1 MASTLAHREAGAIRS
16 VSVGTIVV
24 LALGALDFGLEAS
37 LIIPALPRFAELY
50 DASVT
55 GVAWLATGFLISG
68 VVAVPLFGR
77 LADVYGK
84 RRLLLVALGAF
95 FIGSLV
101 CALTR
106 SIELA
111 IAGRVIQG
119 LGTAVG
125 PLTFGLVRDLLP
137 PGVLPRAVGGVIGAA
152 SFGAAIGL
160 VFSGILADRFSPAT
174 IFWFLAVFSGALALA
189 VVALVPE
196 TPVRANVRLDIAG
209 AGLLVG
215 ALFALILGVSQ
226 GNKWGWSSSEVIAL
240 FAGAVVLFAAFAVV
254 ERRDPQPLVDLA
266 LVVKRPFAN
275 ANLCAFTIG
284 YSFYL
289 AAFVI
294 PLLAAAPPESGYGQG
309 RSTTEI
315 GLILMPTALASL
327 VAGWF
332 GGKVLDRV
340 GARALVAVAAVIGI
354 AAYISLAVAHGSWIQ
369 LTIPAGILGVSIGLG
384 LTGVYPVALRS
395 SDVEKTTIAVSITAN
410 MRNTAVAVGTQVA
423 YAILLGAGFVGPF
436 IAEEGVTR
444 AFVMGAVVAG
454 FALLAA
460 AFMPGKAASAQQA

>member
-1 MASTLAHREAGAIRS
+1 MPKKRTL
-16 VSVGTIVV
+16 
-24 LALGALDFGLEAS
+24 
-37 LIIPALPRFAELY
+37 
-50 DASVT
+50 
-55 GVAWLATGFLISG
+55 
-68 VVAVPLFGR
+68 
-77 LADVYGK
+77 
-84 RRLLLVALGAF
+84 
-95 FIGSLV
+95 
-101 CALTR
+101 
-106 SIELA
+106 
-111 IAGRVIQG
+111 
-119 LGTAVG
+119 
-125 PLTFGLVRDLLP
+125 
-137 PGVLPRAVGGVIGAA
+137 
-152 SFGAAIGL
+152 
-160 VFSGILADRFSPAT
+160 
-174 IFWFLAVFSGALALA
+174 
-189 VVALVPE
+189 
-196 TPVRANVRLDIAG
+196 
-209 AGLLVG
+209 
-215 ALFALILGVSQ
+215 
-226 GNKWGWSSSEVIAL
+226 
-240 FAGAVVLFAAFAVV
+240 
-254 ERRDPQPLVDLA
+254 
-266 LVVKRPFAN
+266 
-275 ANLCAFTIG
+275 
-284 YSFYL
+284 
-289 AAFVI
+289 

-315 GLILMPTALASL
+315 GLILMPTALTSL

-436 IAEEGVTR
+436 IAEEGFTR